1 MMNLNNTN
9 PKRLS
14 EASPS
19 EVENPLAE
27 KSWLATLFGAIQVS
41 AFLYWFYWAYSG
53 YIRWYDYKNGRLS
66 LAAGEAVPT
75 LPETSIVKVGIP
87 VFLIAILVEF
97 IVSNLL
103 GYRENYRAA
112 ETVSNFSN
120 GLMQQMVE
128 MWTTMLGEWLGLA
141 LITAVPYR
149 WIYDNFALTHSL
161 EGNVLGFVFMW
172 FARDFGYYWFHRAAH
187 RSAFMWAVHGVH
199 HIPNEFNYRY
209 EIQIPLSSY
218 SIPSRL
224 ESPPA
229 VHN

>member
-1 MMNLNNTN
+1 MMNLHNAN
-9 PKRLS
+9 PKSLS

-19 EVENPLAE
+19 DVENPLAE
-27 KSWLATLFGAIQVS
+27 KSWLATIFGALQVS
-41 AFLYWFYWAYSG
+41 AFLAWFYWAYTG
-53 YIRWYDYKNGRLS
+53 YIRWYEYTNGRYR
-66 LAAGEAVPT
+66 LAPGEAPPT

-87 VFLIAILVEF
+87 LFLLSIVVEF
-97 IVSNLL
+97 LVSLIL
-103 GYRENYRAA
+103 GYVENYRAA

-128 MWTTMLGEWLGLA
+128 MWTTMFGEWLGLA

-149 WIYDNFALTHSL
+149 WIYDNFGVTKSL
-161 EGNVLGFVFMW
+161 EGNWLGFLFMW

-209 EIQIPLSSY
+209 VLCIASVGDHLSPEI
-218 SIPSRL
+218 
-224 ESPPA
+224 
-229 VHN
+229 